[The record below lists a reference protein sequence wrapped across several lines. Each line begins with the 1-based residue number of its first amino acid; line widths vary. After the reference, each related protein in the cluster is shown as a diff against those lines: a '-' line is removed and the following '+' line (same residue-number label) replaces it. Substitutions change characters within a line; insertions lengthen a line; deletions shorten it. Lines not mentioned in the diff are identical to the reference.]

1 MVRKIHTIRPN
12 RVRIGHPV
20 IKRILDI
27 LISLVALIVLSPFLI
42 PIILLLR
49 LTGEGEVWYK
59 QKRIGFKNEVFS
71 IWKFAT
77 MLKNSPNMGTGSL
90 TVRDDPRVTPMGKYL
105 RKSKINELPQIL
117 NVLKGD
123 MSIVGPR
130 PQMKVDFDVYP
141 THVKAAI
148 YDQKPGITSIGS
160 IVFRDEEKLMTD
172 TDKPIKE
179 YYAEVIAPYKG
190 ELELW
195 YQKKANL
202 LNDLKII
209 FLTGWSI
216 IFPNSNLVTKWYKDM
231 PKNKLINI
239 DL

>member
-1 MVRKIHTIRPN
+1 M
-12 RVRIGHPV
+12 
-20 IKRILDI
+20 
-27 LISLVALIVLSPFLI
+27 ALIILSPFLI

-59 QKRIGFKNEVFS
+59 QNRIGFKNEVFS

-141 THVKAAI
+141 AHVKAAI

-209 FLTGWSI
+209 FLTGWSVL
-216 IFPNSNLVTKWYKDM
+216 FPSSTLVTKWYKDM

-239 DL
+239 GL

>member
-1 MVRKIHTIRPN
+1 MYHFL
-12 RVRIGHPV
+12 
-20 IKRILDI
+20 KRILD
-27 LISLVALIVLSPFLI
+27 LSLSIIALILLSPFLI
-42 PIILLLR
+42 PIIILLK

-59 QKRIGFKNEVFS
+59 QNRVGYRNKNFK

-105 RKSKINELPQIL
+105 RKSKVNELPQII

-141 THVKAAI
+141 DNVQSAI
-148 YDQKPGITSIGS
+148 YNEKPGITSIGS
-160 IVFRDEEKLMTD
+160 IIFRDEEKLMTE
-172 TDKPIKE
+172 TDRPIQE

-190 ELELW
+190 KLELW
-195 YQKKANL
+195 YQERASIF
-202 LNDLKII
+202 NDIKII
-209 FLTGWSI
+209 FLTAWSI
-216 IFPNSNLVTKWYKDM
+216 FFPESRLVRKLFKGLPTSELLNL
-231 PKNKLINI
+231 
-239 DL
+239 